1 MQRYDFI
8 FISQTIFYKISYFY
22 GYLCTKNHF
31 GTEELSDIMVIL
43 ITGISSGFGLETARL
58 LAAEG
63 HTVYGTVRR
72 EVTPLPGV
80 HYLKVDVRDLEG
92 VKETVKQVVEREG
105 RIDVLV
111 NNAGMGIGGPVEFA
125 TEEEIREQMDVNFLG
140 LVHFVDAVLP
150 YMRAQGEGKI
160 IALSSIGGLMGLPF
174 QGFYS
179 ASKFAIEGYCEA
191 LRLETKQF
199 GVKVVVLRPG
209 DFSTGFTSSRK
220 KTASPE
226 AAQVYHT
233 YAESISKVEHDERG
247 GLKPVVLVQKISR
260 IIGKKNP
267 RYGYVVA
274 SLEQRLSVLL
284 KRILPAPW
292 FARILGSYYKL

>member
-1 MQRYDFI
+1 
-8 FISQTIFYKISYFY
+8 
-22 GYLCTKNHF
+22 
-31 GTEELSDIMVIL
+31 MVIL

-58 LAAEG
+58 LAQEG

-72 EVTPLPGV
+72 QVEPLPQV
-80 HYLKVDVRDLEG
+80 HYLQVDVRDPEA
-92 VKETVKQVVEREG
+92 VNAAVQQVVAQEG

-125 TEEEIREQMDVNFLG
+125 TETEIREQMDANFMG
-140 LVHFVDAVLP
+140 LVHCVDAVLP
-150 YMRAQGEGKI
+150 YMRKQGSGKI

-191 LRLETKQF
+191 LRLETRSF
-199 GVKVVVLRPG
+199 GITVTLVRPG
-209 DFSTGFTSSRK
+209 DFSTGFTGSRK
-220 KTASPE
+220 KTANPE
-226 AAQVYHT
+226 ALQVYKT
-233 YAESISKVEHDERG
+233 YAESMGKVEHDETG
-247 GLKPVVLVQKISR
+247 GLKPQVLARKISK
-260 IIGKKNP
+260 IIRKRRP

-274 SLEQRLSVLL
+274 SFEQRLSVLL
-284 KRILPAPW
+284 KRILPARW